1 MQGISKRALKMPL
14 KNYKTKVAQSN
25 QWAGF
30 QWARQR
36 AGFQWTLLLGV
47 VLLSFQFVGKG
58 LQAQDS
64 QTSKIGKGGWF
75 IGLTPYALGLSESK
89 TSVRIT
95 GVTPIGVTTDSGA
108 GFSFK
113 AVAPSDT
120 DLGLANSQV
129 HAQAAAESLCKTGFA
144 NADRSN
150 TNFELSQFAL
160 ADGTTDFTRYSTRS
174 FTHCRDHFAGLFSD
188 ASQEDVPFQSP
199 KASPKPATAK
209 WSGAGLH
216 FGWQFPEGDRVGLQ
230 IHNWKGGDTEISSQI
245 AMYDYFFS
253 KGFYAGVGVGTLQL
267 KALGKTE
274 SQRAT
279 AVNLGWQYSIKE
291 NLKLELGYLLLNGEV
306 SVKKET
312 RATRNVVISR
322 AVVEAQVVYVGF
334 NYIINGSAPSCSGVG
349 CSLLNNGV
357 RVTSE
362 PLTQE
367 ISQEHEVIETQ
378 EVTVSKP
385 SVIYIRLSLSF

>member
-1 MQGISKRALKMPL
+1 MKIIKKRTLKIAF
-14 KNYKTKVAQSN
+14 YASN
-25 QWAGF
+25 GASNGGFHGSFQWGF
-30 QWARQR
+30 QWNKV
-36 AGFQWTLLLGV
+36 LLLGA
-47 VLLSFQFVGKG
+47 VLLSFQFVGN

-89 TSVRIT
+89 TSARIT
-95 GVTPIGVTTDSGA
+95 SNPTGVTTDSGA
-108 GFSFK
+108 GFSFT
-113 AVAPSDT
+113 AVAPSDAN
-120 DLGLANSQV
+120 LGATGSQA
-129 HAQAAAESLCKTGFA
+129 HAQAAAVSLCKTGFA
-144 NADRSN
+144 IPATDN
-150 TNFELSQFAL
+150 TDATNTDFGGFRFAP
-160 ADGTTDFTRYSTRS
+160 ADGTYDGNVYQFNVS
-174 FTHCRDHFAGLFSD
+174 THCRDYFAGLL
-188 ASQEDVPFQSP
+188 ANATQVVPFQSP
-199 KASPKPATAK
+199 EASKPATAK

-230 IHNWKGGDTEISSQI
+230 LHNWKGDGTEVSSQI
-245 AMYDYFFS
+245 AIYDYFFP
-253 KGFYAGVGVGTLQL
+253 KGFYAGLGIGTLQL

-306 SVKKET
+306 TVKKET

-322 AVVEAQVVYVGF
+322 AEVPTQVVYLGFHSASYSVSCVG
-334 NYIINGSAPSCSGVG
+334 SP
-349 CSLLNNGV
+349 CSLLGDGV

-362 PLTQE
+362 PLTREISGEQE
-367 ISQEHEVIETQ
+367 IIETQ